1 MTTKQPRGRAARLL
15 IIDDEKAL
23 VHLLARIL
31 RLEGYEVWAALD
43 AASGLQM
50 LDTFQPHAIIVDL
63 RMPFVDGLGFLY
75 RLRSRPR
82 HQHTP
87 VAILT
92 GDHRLDRAIVREI
105 DQLGA
110 RLHFKPLPPKQLLE
124 MTRSLSGAA
133 AANAALL

>member
-1 MTTKQPRGRAARLL
+1 MTTIQPRGWAPRLL

-92 GDHRLDRAIVREI
+92 GDRQLDRAIVREI